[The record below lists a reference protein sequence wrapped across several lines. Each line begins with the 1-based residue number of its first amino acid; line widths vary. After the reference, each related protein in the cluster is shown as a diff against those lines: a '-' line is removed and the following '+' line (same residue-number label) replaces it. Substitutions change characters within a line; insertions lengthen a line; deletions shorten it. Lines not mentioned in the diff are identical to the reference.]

1 MSLTSDDL
9 ADIKQ
14 LMEALFRAHGADFE
28 RRFDSLD
35 ERVSALEKEMN
46 QQFREVDQRFKE
58 VDQQFKAVH
67 RRFDE
72 LRVQLDEAMVA
83 IGANQEGQSE
93 QLDDH
98 EQRITLLERQ
108 VA

>member
-14 LMEALFRAHGADFE
+14 LMEALFRAHGADLEDRISE
-28 RRFDSLD
+28 R
-35 ERVSALEKEMN
+35 LEKRMDDKFGEFRQEMN
-46 QQFREVDQRFKE
+46 QRFEE

-72 LRVQLDEAMVA
+72 QREQLDEAMVA
-83 IGANQEGQSE
+83 IGTNQEGQSE

>member
-14 LMEALFRAHGADFE
+14 LMEALFRAHGAE
-28 RRFDSLD
+28 LKD
-35 ERVSALEKEMN
+35 EITRE
-46 QQFREVDQRFKE
+46 FRQEIHEFRQEVDQRFKE
-58 VDQQFKAVH
+58 VDQQFKEVH

-72 LRVQLDEAMVA
+72 QREQLDEAMVA

>member
-14 LMEALFRAHGADFE
+14 LMEALFRAHGAELKDE
-28 RRFDSLD
+28 ITRELRREMDRRFD
-35 ERVSALEKEMN
+35 
-46 QQFREVDQRFKE
+46 E
-58 VDQQFKAVH
+58 VDQQFKEVH

-72 LRVQLDEAMVA
+72 QREQLDDAMVA
-83 IGANQEGQSE
+83 IGTIQEGQSE
-93 QLDDH
+93 QLDGH